1 MTKVSA
7 VKERSIDYFK
17 LPFEV
22 HYSDAVPVTTLDFK
36 SDLDDADMGFEDVK
50 IVHMEQGSSFGLTF
64 ICNEN
69 NGPELYCC
77 LKNYHD
83 EAVPDWLNFEEEND
97 MDFNFGCDYA
107 VVVEGHDIY
116 FVTLTDEQEDEESDD
131 FLDVE
136 NMDVCNSLSFLEYE
150 LSASSP
156 DYIILDALNSKIK
169 IDLDGYAL
177 DDAGSRIASQRVINV
192 DELDDEEYED
202 FQTKDMFDAKFDWVK
217 SVIEKDFPQDANLE
231 LNPDTE

>member
-1 MTKVSA
+1 MTKASA
-7 VKERSIDYFK
+7 SKEKSIDYFR

-22 HYSDAVPVTTLDFK
+22 HYSESVGVTSYEFK
-36 SDLDDADMGFEDVK
+36 SDFNEDNMRFKDVK
-50 IVHMEQGSSFGLTF
+50 VVHMDQGYSFGLTLF
-64 ICNEN
+64 CNKN

-83 EAVPDWLNFEEEND
+83 DAVPDWLNFIEEENIN
-97 MDFNFGCDYA
+97 MKYGTDYA
-107 VVVEGHDIY
+107 VLIEGDNIY
-116 FVTLTDEQEDEESDD
+116 FSSLTDEQQDQESEE
-131 FLDVE
+131 FLDVD
-136 NMDVCNSLSFLEYE
+136 NMEYCC
-150 LSASSP
+150 SYGFSDYDIGDASP

>member
-1 MTKVSA
+1 MTKASA

-22 HYSDAVPVTTLDFK
+22 HYSDTVPVTTLDFK
-36 SDLDDADMGFEDVK
+36 SDLDDADMRFEDVK
-50 IVHMEQGSSFGLTF
+50 IVHMEQGSSFGLTL

-83 EAVPDWLNFEEEND
+83 EAVPDWLNFEEED
-97 MDFNFGCDYA
+97 EVDFNYGCDYA
-107 VVVEGHDIY
+107 VVIEGNQIY
-116 FVTLTDEQEDEESDD
+116 FASLTDEQEDEESED
-131 FLDVE
+131 FLDVD

-156 DYIILDALNSKIK
+156 DYIILDVHNSKIK
-169 IDLDGYAL
+169 VDLDGYAL
-177 DDAGSRIASQRVINV
+177 GDDGNRIESQRVINI
-192 DELDDEEYED
+192 DGLDDERYEE
-202 FQTKDMFDAKFDWVK
+202 FQNKDMFDAKFDWVK
-217 SVIEKDFPQDANLE
+217 SVLEKDFPRDANLE